1 MKSFQPPLEQRSLLQ
16 AAAGSLVTG
25 EWAVLKADGFL
36 SADHSWCEQRI
47 DLLTVVVL
55 GHNLGGWRRGLGK
68 TAWRAHSSSRPS
80 PGAGICGRPGPRAGA
95 IIGDEGR

>member
-1 MKSFQPPLEQRSLLQ
+1 MEEPP
-16 AAAGSLVTG
+16 AGCGEEATG
-25 EWAVLKADGFL
+25 EWSVLQADGFI
-36 SADHSWCEQRI
+36 SADYSSREQRI

-80 PGAGICGRPGPRAGA
+80 RGAGICSGPGPRAG
-95 IIGDEGR
+95 GHY